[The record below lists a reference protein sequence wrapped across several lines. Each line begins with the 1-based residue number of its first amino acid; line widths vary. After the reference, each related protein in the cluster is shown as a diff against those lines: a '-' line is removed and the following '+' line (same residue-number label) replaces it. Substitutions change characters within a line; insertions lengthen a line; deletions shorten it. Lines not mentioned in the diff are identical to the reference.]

1 MNPYIRAV
9 SIYRAQTSHN
19 LSFREY
25 LKQLIGNNIDYFNE
39 NDKYNAEREKMR
51 SHLNCIINVNQ
62 TRQKKNWTPLI
73 PFTKHEKAWY
83 DGLKLKDMIPS
94 PPSGSSVPRGGSTK
108 KRRNRS
114 YSRKEKR
121 R

>member
-1 MNPYIRAV
+1 MSKFPTFPTVPTATADDRTMYQLSLLPDV
-9 SIYRAQTSHN
+9 SR
-19 LSFREY
+19 
-25 LKQLIGNNIDYFNE
+25 FNE

-108 KRRNRS
+108 KRRNRR